1 MKTMIAV
8 CSGFL
13 FACGVSAQVLP
24 PPHNVLQLAA
34 EGTVEVQQD
43 LLTITMSTTRE
54 GADANTVQA
63 QLKAAI
69 DSALAEARKSAQP
82 QEMEVR
88 TGNFSLAPRYTQGGR
103 IGSWQGTAELLLE
116 GRDFTRITQT
126 AGRIQAL
133 TVGAVGFGLSREQRL
148 KVEKEAQMLAIEQF
162 KSKAAELT
170 KGFGFTGYSLR
181 EVAVNSNDASPVPRM
196 RMQASVMRPASAEA
210 AVPVE
215 AGKSMVTV
223 NVSGSVQLH

>member
-1 MKTMIAV
+1 MKTMVAL
-8 CSGFL
+8 CSGLL
-13 FACGVSAQVLP
+13 FAYGALAQVVP

-54 GADANTVQA
+54 GADANTVQT

-82 QEMEVR
+82 QQMEVR

-103 IGSWQGTAELLLE
+103 IGSWQGTAELVLE
-116 GRDFTRITQT
+116 GRDFTRITQA
-126 AGRIQAL
+126 AGRIQSL
-133 TVGAVGFGLSREQRL
+133 TVGAIGFGLSREQRL
-148 KVEKEAQMLAIEQF
+148 KVEKEAQVLAIEQF

-170 KGFGFTGYSLR
+170 KGFGFTGFSLR
-181 EVAVNSNDASPVPRM
+181 EVAVNSNDASPGPRM
-196 RMQASVMRPASAEA
+196 RMQASAMRPAGAEA

-215 AGKSMVTV
+215 AGKSVVTV
-223 NVSGSVQLH
+223 SVSGSVQLH